1 MPAISQRDPI
11 RAFFLLLLLLLITLS
26 GGALMAESSPY
37 CASLPRLQWLSAE
50 EVEARLR
57 ERGFNLVRLRLADD
71 KCYRVVV
78 RDSGG
83 RLHDLLMHPVTA
95 EIVRERNL

>member
-1 MPAISQRDPI
+1 MPAISQHDPTKV
-11 RAFFLLLLLLLITLS
+11 FFLLMLLLLLTGGTLI
-26 GGALMAESSPY
+26 AESAPY

-57 ERGFNLVRLRLADD
+57 KRGFNLVRLRLADD

-95 EIVRERNL
+95 EIVGERDL